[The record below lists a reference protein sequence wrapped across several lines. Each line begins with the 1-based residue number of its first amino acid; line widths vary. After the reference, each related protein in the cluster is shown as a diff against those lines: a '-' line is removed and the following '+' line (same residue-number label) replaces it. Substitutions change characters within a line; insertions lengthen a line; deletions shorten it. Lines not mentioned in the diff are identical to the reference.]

1 MYYIL
6 LNIPTLSINDK
17 ANQMKWY
24 LAEPPTYLPTYP
36 LSPYLPPPY
45 LPPPYPPPSLL
56 TQCINT
62 KQYGVCNLYGKV
74 ICKIP

>member
-24 LAEPPTYLPTYP
+24 LAEPPTYLPP
-36 LSPYLPPPY
+36 LSLSSPYLPLLSYLPPPY
-45 LPPPYPPPSLL
+45 LPTHLPPYLPS
-56 TQCINT
+56 
-62 KQYGVCNLYGKV
+62 V
-74 ICKIP
+74 